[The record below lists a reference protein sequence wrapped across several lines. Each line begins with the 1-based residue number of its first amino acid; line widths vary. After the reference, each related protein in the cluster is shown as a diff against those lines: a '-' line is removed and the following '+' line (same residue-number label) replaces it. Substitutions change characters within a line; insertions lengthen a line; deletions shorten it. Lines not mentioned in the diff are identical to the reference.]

1 MSNEPK
7 TTEAYLME
15 MLTEF
20 LKHDFVK
27 ESVLTVSY
35 DLSKKY
41 AEQINTNDLKTIGKE
56 IGQG

>member
-1 MSNEPK
+1 METPK
-7 TTEAYLME
+7 ITEAYLME
-15 MLTEF
+15 LITEF

-41 AEQINTNDLKTIGKE
+41 AERINKNALQTIGKE

>member
-1 MSNEPK
+1 METPK
-7 TTEAYLME
+7 TTEAYLIE

-41 AEQINTNDLKTIGKE
+41 AEQINTNVLKTIGKE

>member
-1 MSNEPK
+1 MSTPK
-7 TTEAYLME
+7 TTEAYLIE

-27 ESVLTVSY
+27 ESVLSVSY

-41 AEQINTNDLKTIGKE
+41 AERINKNVLQTIGKE